1 MRWQAV
7 ALVAVAILGTGGVA
21 RGDDEANTRTAM
33 RVFVEKMG
41 EGRFD
46 RLDEIYAPGFVA
58 HSPSADYTLEE
69 DNESGKLWRQAF
81 PDLKV
86 KVERTVANDD
96 LVAVHWSATGTNS
109 VAAAGMPGEGA
120 AASVQ
125 GMTFF
130 RFAAGRIIEEWSLI
144 DMAGLMK
151 QLRK

>member
-1 MRWQAV
+1 
-7 ALVAVAILGTGGVA
+7 
-21 RGDDEANTRTAM
+21 
-33 RVFVEKMG
+33 
-41 EGRFD
+41 
-46 RLDEIYAPGFVA
+46 
-58 HSPSADYTLEE
+58 
-69 DNESGKLWRQAF
+69 
-81 PDLKV
+81 
-86 KVERTVANDD
+86 
-96 LVAVHWSATGTNS
+96 VAVHWSATGTNS

>member
-7 ALVAVAILGTGGVA
+7 ALVALAILGTSGIA
-21 RGDDEANTRTAM
+21 RGDDEANTRTAK
-33 RVFVEKMG
+33 RVFFEKMG

-120 AASVQ
+120 VASVQ

-144 DMAGLMK
+144 DMAGLMR